1 MQNGILYGV
10 SVGPGD
16 PELMTLKAVRTIE
29 RCSVIAAPETRG
41 DKTLALDIVRGAMD
55 VSGKEIMAISFP
67 MSRDKSVINA
77 NYDAVA
83 ARIRAELEQ
92 GRDVA
97 LINLGD
103 VSVYSTFSYIAD
115 RLSAQGF
122 AVEIIP
128 GVTSFCA
135 VSAKLGTSLV
145 QYDEMLHVLPASV
158 GDMDAALALPG
169 TKVVM
174 KTGRGLRAVVETLER
189 TGKLDRA
196 SMIQN
201 CGLENERICRV
212 IDPAECSEDY
222 FTTMIV
228 KD

>member
-1 MQNGILYGV
+1 MQNGILFGV

-16 PELMTLKAVRTIE
+16 PELMTLKAVRTLE
-29 RCSVIAAPETRG
+29 RCPVIAAPETRG

-55 VSGKEIMAISFP
+55 LTGKEIMNISFP
-67 MSRDKSVINA
+67 MSRDKSVVHA
-77 NYDAVA
+77 NYDAIA
-83 ARIRAELEQ
+83 ARIRAELEK

-115 RLSAQGF
+115 RLCAQGF
-122 AVEIIP
+122 TVTIIP

-135 VSAKLGTSLV
+135 VSAKLGSSLV
-145 QYDEMLHVLPASV
+145 QYDEMLHVIPASV
-158 GDMDAALALPG
+158 EDMRTALNLPG
-169 TKVVM
+169 TKVIM
-174 KTGRGLRAVVETLER
+174 KTGKGLRAVVDALAQS
-189 TGKLDRA
+189 GKLQKA

-201 CGLENERICRV
+201 CGLENERICRTL
-212 IDPAECSEDY
+212 DPSECSEDY
-222 FTTMIV
+222 FTTLIV